1 VVPSGGPG
9 VFRAKKENIIKFAG
23 VEFVFAK
30 REIRVYLEADRDR
43 SPKAS
48 GDSGIE
54 RICGALCGAKEAG
67 IIDSVRVSVNLS
79 AGLPLKFGLK
89 VKVLWVIAFGFV
101 TLGNMRR
108 YFFTVFILAEIFV
121 LSENAFCTLL
131 RLDFS
136 QDNRT
141 YLWNTKLDYSR
152 LVDRGFFWG
161 FSSAI
166 NSMLIQKSLF
176 SNNQNRWQE
185 DGNLGLNAGYSL
197 SPKLKLGVLFAQDVN
212 SLEKRKVQNS
222 EYGITTEYQISGIH
236 FSQVIGGKDVQRRW
250 EGGERDDAGFHHQLE
265 ISNSPD
271 IINGAN
277 TRLYFRQTSSA
288 LSNVPLLERDFSLFF
303 AKTFTTEDSVEFTY
317 QEDWSKKKFYLGDI
331 SLAQINTQRR
341 SQRLIN
347 LKTSTRIPLQL
358 RMDFDFD
365 FLSDGYKYSGE
376 ADPLVPRLTNNS
388 ISSQNLNLK
397 LSREFLNRVAL
408 SSYYKYL
415 QSDEDYT
422 EDYKDLKMKSAEWGG
437 NLTMRINR
445 SDSLCFT
452 ISVGVTSFYASP
464 SSDQLN
470 DRDLLTFS
478 SWGIYRH
485 VFNPLFSLQVEGGFR
500 NLHQVYISNRL
511 SANNNHNQ
519 TYVLSPTFFWQP
531 FTVLGIKQN
540 YNIQANYIYYD
551 YEKETESTKNRLFRR
566 ASSNTNVNWAVTG
579 RIDFNLGYTYRYEDY
594 GQLVW
599 RDQWVQKPSWER
611 RTHTIGFS
619 MEYRPVRFI
628 SFTPGYSYQ
637 TRKSWDHFA
646 DLVSLKE
653 VRSLSEKYTQSTL
666 SVAGQYRIDVLEYI
680 MLSAGRRVQKSAPG
694 TKDVS
699 DYAAVS
705 VNRSF

>member
-1 VVPSGGPG
+1 MQKIFFSA
-9 VFRAKKENIIKFAG
+9 FIIM
-23 VEFVFAK
+23 V
-30 REIRVYLEADRDR
+30 IL
-43 SPKAS
+43 
-48 GDSGIE
+48 
-54 RICGALCGAKEAG
+54 
-67 IIDSVRVSVNLS
+67 
-79 AGLPLKFGLK
+79 
-89 VKVLWVIAFGFV
+89 VLGKD
-101 TLGNMRR
+101 T
-108 YFFTVFILAEIFV
+108 
-121 LSENAFCTLL
+121 FCTQL

-141 YLWNTKLDYSR
+141 YLWNTKLDYRR

-185 DGNLGLNAGYSL
+185 DGNMGLNLGYSL
-197 SPKLKLGVLFAQDVN
+197 SPKLKLGILLSQDVN

-222 EYGITTEYQISGIH
+222 EYGITTEYQLSGIR
-236 FSQVIGGKDVQRRW
+236 FAQVIGGKDVQRRW
-250 EGGERDDAGFHHQLE
+250 EGGERDDAGFNHRLE
-265 ISNSPD
+265 ISHAPD
-271 IINGAN
+271 ILNGAN

-303 AKTFTTEDSVEFTY
+303 AKTFSTKDSIEFSY
-317 QEDWSKKKFYLGDI
+317 QEDWSKKKFYVGDL
-331 SLAQINTQRR
+331 SLAKINTQRR
-341 SQRLIN
+341 SQRLAS
-347 LKTSTRIPLQL
+347 LKTSTRIPLQV

-365 FLSDGYKYSGE
+365 FLSDGYRYSGE
-376 ADPLVPRLTNNS
+376 TDPLVPRLTDNS
-388 ISSQNLNLK
+388 TSSQNINLK
-397 LSREFLNRVAL
+397 MTREFFDRLAL

-437 NLTMRINR
+437 NLTMEISR
-445 SDSLCFT
+445 SDSLYFT
-452 ISVGVTSFYASP
+452 TSVGVTSFYASP
-464 SSDQLN
+464 LSDQLN

-478 SWGIYRH
+478 SWGTYRH
-485 VFNPLFSLQVEGGFR
+485 IFSPLFSLQVEGGFR

-531 FTVLGIKQN
+531 FPALGIKQN

-551 YEKETESTKNRLFRR
+551 YERARESTKNRLFRR
-566 ASSNTNVNWAVTG
+566 ASSGTNVNWALTCL
-579 RIDFNLGYTYRYEDY
+579 IDFNLGYTYRYEDY

-619 MEYRPVRFI
+619 LEYQPTRFI
-628 SFTPGYSYQ
+628 SLSPGYSYQ
-637 TRKSWDHFA
+637 RRKSWDHFA

-653 VRSLSEKYTQSTL
+653 VRSLSERYSQSTL
-666 SVAGQYRIDVLEYI
+666 SVAGQYHIDVLDYV
-680 MLSAGRRVQKSAPG
+680 MLSAARRVQKSSLG
-694 TKDVS
+694 SKEVS
-699 DYAAVS
+699 DYASVS
-705 VNRSF
+705 VNRNF

>member
-1 VVPSGGPG
+1 MASEV
-9 VFRAKKENIIKFAG
+9 RATAIITHVNMQKIFFSA
-23 VEFVFAK
+23 F
-30 REIRVYLEADRDR
+30 
-43 SPKAS
+43 
-48 GDSGIE
+48 
-54 RICGALCGAKEAG
+54 
-67 IIDSVRVSVNLS
+67 IIMVIL
-79 AGLPLKFGLK
+79 
-89 VKVLWVIAFGFV
+89 VLGKD
-101 TLGNMRR
+101 T
-108 YFFTVFILAEIFV
+108 
-121 LSENAFCTLL
+121 FCTQL

-141 YLWNTKLDYSR
+141 YLWNTKLDYRR

-185 DGNLGLNAGYSL
+185 DGNIGLNLGYSL
-197 SPKLKLGVLFAQDVN
+197 SPKLKLGILLSQDVN

-222 EYGITTEYQISGIH
+222 EYGITTEYQLSGIR
-236 FSQVIGGKDVQRRW
+236 FAQVIGGKDVQRRW
-250 EGGERDDAGFHHQLE
+250 EGGERDDAGFNHRLE
-265 ISNSPD
+265 ISHAPD
-271 IINGAN
+271 ILNGAN

-303 AKTFTTEDSVEFTY
+303 AKTFSTKDSIEFSY
-317 QEDWSKKKFYLGDI
+317 QEDWSKKKFYVGDL
-331 SLAQINTQRR
+331 SLAKINTQRR
-341 SQRLIN
+341 SQRLAS
-347 LKTSTRIPLQL
+347 LKTSTRIPLQV

-365 FLSDGYKYSGE
+365 FLSDGYRYSGE
-376 ADPLVPRLTNNS
+376 TDPLVPRLTDNS
-388 ISSQNLNLK
+388 TSSQNINLK
-397 LSREFLNRVAL
+397 MTREFFDRLAL

-437 NLTMRINR
+437 NLTMEISR
-445 SDSLCFT
+445 SDSLYFT
-452 ISVGVTSFYASP
+452 TSVGVTSFYASP
-464 SSDQLN
+464 LSDQLN

-478 SWGIYRH
+478 SWGTYRH
-485 VFNPLFSLQVEGGFR
+485 IFSPLFSLQVEGGFR

-531 FTVLGIKQN
+531 FPALGIKQN

-551 YEKETESTKNRLFRR
+551 YERARESTKNRLFRR
-566 ASSNTNVNWAVTG
+566 ASSGTNVNWALTCL
-579 RIDFNLGYTYRYEDY
+579 IDFNLGYTYRYEDY

-619 MEYRPVRFI
+619 LEYQPTRFI
-628 SFTPGYSYQ
+628 SLSPGYSYQ
-637 TRKSWDHFA
+637 RRKSWDHFA

-653 VRSLSEKYTQSTL
+653 VRSLSERYSQSTL
-666 SVAGQYRIDVLEYI
+666 SVAGQYHIDVLDYV
-680 MLSAGRRVQKSAPG
+680 MLSAARRVQKSSLG
-694 TKDVS
+694 SKEVS
-699 DYAAVS
+699 DYASVS
-705 VNRSF
+705 VNRNF